1 MMTNLS
7 KGRTNTVPHIIGI
20 SGNMGSGK
28 STLSK
33 ALSQALEATLIS
45 WDEFDDIS
53 IHPEDY
59 VAWYH
64 KGQDYGAWNYQELA
78 NCLRQLKSKKEVSHP
93 VFKTV
98 LNPTE
103 FIIFDAPLGRLHTQT
118 GTYIDTWVH
127 LDVPLDVSLC
137 RWLIRDY
144 KNSDRTKDD
153 LLTEIEF
160 YLTTSRP
167 LFIDD
172 EMQQKADLVV
182 NGMLTVDEEV
192 KDVLRCVNGKR

>member
-1 MMTNLS
+1 MMINLS
-7 KGRTNTVPHIIGI
+7 KGGANTVPHIIGI

-45 WDEFDDIS
+45 WDDFDGIS
-53 IHPEDY
+53 VGPDDF

-64 KGQDYGAWNYQELA
+64 KGQDYGVWNYQELA
-78 NCLRQLKSKKEVSHP
+78 NCLQQLKSKNSVIHS

-103 FIIFDAPLGRLHTQT
+103 FIIFDAPLGRLHIQT

-137 RWLIRDY
+137 RWLIRDF

-153 LLTEIEF
+153 LMEEIEF
-160 YLTTSRP
+160 YLMSSRP
-167 LFIDD
+167 LFIDE
-172 EMQQKADLVV
+172 EMKQKADLVV

-192 KDVLRCVNGKR
+192 KDVLRCVNGKT